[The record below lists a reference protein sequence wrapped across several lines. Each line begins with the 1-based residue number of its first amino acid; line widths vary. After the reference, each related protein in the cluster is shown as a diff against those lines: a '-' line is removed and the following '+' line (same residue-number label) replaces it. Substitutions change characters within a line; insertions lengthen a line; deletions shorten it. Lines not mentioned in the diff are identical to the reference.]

1 MDLFLNF
8 VASGLIIGSIYGLIA
23 IGFAIIFKATGILN
37 FAQGE
42 VMMLVAYV
50 SWSLSTSWVLPFWL
64 LMGLTVAAA
73 VVIGAVLERVFIR
86 PMLGQPAFAIIMV
99 TIGLAIVLRSLT
111 VLIWGSDAEPF
122 DNSIKGGIVSLG
134 PVVMYTEQLAAIV
147 LFVLVITIVTLFYRF
162 TRVGVAMR
170 AMAED
175 ETTALLMGID
185 VKKVSMMAWSIAAVV
200 SGLAG
205 VIFATISS
213 RAPDMWFLG
222 LRAFPGAILGGLDSV
237 VGAGIGGILIGI
249 IGDLSEGYIGQGLKE
264 ISGFVAIIFIL
275 MVRPYGLFGQR
286 ELERV

>member
-1 MDLFLNF
+1 MDLFFNF

-42 VMMLVAYV
+42 VMMLVTYV
-50 SWSLSTSWVLPFWL
+50 SWSLATSWAMPFWL
-64 LMGLTVAAA
+64 LMILTVAVA
-73 VVIGAVLERVFIR
+73 VVIGAVLERAFIR
-86 PMLGQPAFAIIMV
+86 PMLGQPTFAIIMV

-111 VLIWGSDAEPF
+111 VLIWGTDAEPF
-122 DNSIKGGIVSLG
+122 DTTIKGGIVSLG
-134 PVVMYTEQLAAIV
+134 PVIMYTEQLSAIV
-147 LFVLVITIVTLFYRF
+147 LFFIVITIVTLFYRF

-205 VIFATISS
+205 VTFATISS

-222 LRAFPGAILGGLDSV
+222 LRSFPGAILGGLDSV
-237 VGAGIGGILIGI
+237 VGSGIGGILIGI
-249 IGDLSEGYIGQGLKE
+249 IGDLSEGYVGHGLKE
-264 ISGFVAIIFIL
+264 ISGFVAIIIIL